1 MTELITI
8 GSGRARCAGPA
19 IAGNRG
25 RYCTVPRSVASGG
38 LESHRDPGGPLRRRG
53 QRGDESFGGLAIAA
67 SSHDPGGIGG
77 GICYGCWQRP
87 HDFDAFRRHDL
98 ADEGRANLC
107 IADGYP
113 FHYLVAVAAKECF
126 VADRGGDAEPFE
138 QAGQKNPR
146 RAARLRV
153 RVSDRTGLEH
163 CLLEAFRRRDVRHR
177 RGGVHADAGQGA
189 AEFGPATRDEH
200 ACSLHLRNHRRRP
213 HDDIR
218 GLPVLEPLL
227 HAADRR
233 ETEFDIVARIARE
246 LRGDVGDDVFHR
258 SGGQDFQIRGGTGN
272 GRGWWH
278 HPTLAHSSRCPCW
291 TVKIAYGHMRVLLS
305 KIQANWHR
313 GKPAR
318 TSLPQRD
325 AAGDGT
331 ENQRC
336 PAAAFTSVRLRIS
349 HPFRT
354 RAISVISSFRVSS
367 AGLTPPRLDLRRRW
381 NSSARSC
388 SSTCGRSP
396 RPPAPGRGHYQG
408 DGVDEGAPAR
418 AS

>member
-1 MTELITI
+1 MTGLITTA
-8 GSGRARCAGPA
+8 SGAAA
-19 IAGNRG
+19 LVALEGNRG
-25 RYCTVPRSVASGG
+25 PYCTVPRSVASGG

-53 QRGDESFGGLAIAA
+53 QRG
-67 SSHDPGGIGG
+67 

-98 ADEGRANLC
+98 ADEGRANLR
-107 IADGYP
+107 IAGRYL
-113 FHYLVAVAAKECF
+113 FHHLVAVAAKECL

-138 QAGQKNPR
+138 QAGEKNPR

-153 RVSDRTGLEH
+153 RVSDRRDPEH

-177 RGGVHADAGQGA
+177 RGGVHADGGQRA
-189 AEFGPATRDEH
+189 AELGPAPRDEH
-200 ACSLHLRNHRRRP
+200 ACSLHLRNHRRRA

-218 GLPVLEPLL
+218 GLSVLEPLL

-233 ETEFDIVARIARE
+233 EAEFDLVARIADE

-258 SGGQDFQIRGGTGN
+258 SGGQDFQMRGGTGN
-272 GRGWWH
+272 GRGWRH
-278 HPTLAHSSRCPCW
+278 HPTLAHSSGCPRW
-291 TVKIAYGHMRVLLS
+291 TVKLVYGHMRAAVKNPGQLAKQMMRS
-305 KIQANWHR
+305 CIETSQ
-313 GKPAR
+313 GAR
-318 TSLPQRD
+318 LCRNETQL
-325 AAGDGT
+325 GDGT

-354 RAISVISSFRVSS
+354 QAVSVISWFRVSS
-367 AGLTPPRLDLRRRW
+367 AGPTLPLRDLRRRW

-388 SSTCGRSP
+388 SCTCDKSSRPAAPRSKTSS
-396 RPPAPGRGHYQG
+396 R
-408 DGVDEGAPAR
+408 
-418 AS
+418 